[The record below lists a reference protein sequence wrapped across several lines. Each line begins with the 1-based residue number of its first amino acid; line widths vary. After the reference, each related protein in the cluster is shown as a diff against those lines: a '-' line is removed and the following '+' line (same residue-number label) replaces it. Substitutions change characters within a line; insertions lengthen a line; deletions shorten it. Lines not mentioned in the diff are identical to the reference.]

1 LITEGASCNKSA
13 SARLYGVLSL
23 ENFRILTC
31 DFFTYL
37 YCVYMVVNVTCF
49 SRLLS
54 REPKKPPLRPPE
66 AGIRTA
72 TPGNANL
79 RASGYVKN
87 HS

>member
-1 LITEGASCNKSA
+1 M
-13 SARLYGVLSL
+13 YGVSLL

-31 DFFTYL
+31 GFFIYL
-37 YCVYMVVNVTCF
+37 YYVYMVVIVTCF

-72 TPGNANL
+72 TPGKADL
-79 RASGYVKN
+79 RASGYVKS